1 MEIIEFQY
9 RPDKLVMSQLRS
21 IFLDAKKAQTLY
33 KKCILYPAFF
43 LLQFVSVIYKY
54 TFLQNSTKRI
64 TDNKKSWNGIIFI
77 IAFHLNTRFLLEP
90 FSSVFLKITICKI
103 SYPEKGLT
111 VHINIDRCG
120 DRASQVSIGRLAGQ
134 TRPEKRPVDVSEG
147 NFIPHSS
154 VTQDMVRFVN

>member
-1 MEIIEFQY
+1 MQK
-9 RPDKLVMSQLRS
+9 RPRRFIKSGFFIQ
-21 IFLDAKKAQTLY
+21 
-33 KKCILYPAFF
+33 PFF

-64 TDNKKSWNGIIFI
+64 TDNNKSWNGIIFI
-77 IAFHLNTRFLLEP
+77 IAFHLNTRFLQEP

-154 VTQDMVRFVN
+154 VT

>member
-1 MEIIEFQY
+1 MQK
-9 RPDKLVMSQLRS
+9 RPRHFIKSVFFIQ
-21 IFLDAKKAQTLY
+21 
-33 KKCILYPAFF
+33 PFF

-77 IAFHLNTRFLLEP
+77 IAFHLNTRFLQET

-154 VTQDMVRFVN
+154 VT